1 MNKHVRGI
9 ALILM
14 LALLAAPAEFHLS
27 RSVGKENDSSAR
39 APVAAGRITP
49 ATRRSIDRGTEWLI
63 SAMRIDG
70 SLGTDRGRP
79 PDLSC
84 TAIFGLVLLSQG
96 NTLVAG
102 PNREELQRVL
112 DATLAMVDRLPS
124 GPAQANTV
132 TLVQRKIGRNA
143 DLFVAALFLSQ
154 LQGEAGYAEKDVRL
168 ALEKL
173 TAGICAAQQKDGT
186 WGEESWAPVLGTVL
200 GWECLRAASSSGLK
214 VDASATAA
222 GDALLKQLKE
232 APTHGDNWM
241 FEFYKNASSIRVLYS
256 MNYRRDPI
264 FETSVEKIMK
274 IAREDDRPFFQAGG
288 EEFLAFYLV
297 TECLLQERNERWQP
311 WYPTVRDKIVRV
323 QNADGSWTGH
333 HCITARTFCTA
344 AAMLTLQAANLYI
357 PASDL

>member
-1 MNKHVRGI
+1 MLKHARGI
-9 ALILM
+9 TVLLM
-14 LALLAAPAEFHLS
+14 LALLALPAELHQAQ
-27 RSVGKENDSSAR
+27 SSANENV
-39 APVAAGRITP
+39 APERSAQPIGRITP
-49 ATRRSIDRGTEWLI
+49 ATKRSIDRGTSWLI
-63 SAMRIDG
+63 QAMRIDG

-84 TAIFGLVLLSQG
+84 TAMFGLVLLSQG
-96 NTLVAG
+96 NTVLAG
-102 PNREELQRVL
+102 PNRDELRQVL
-112 DATLAMVDRLPS
+112 DAVLDMVERVTAS
-124 GPAQANTV
+124 SSHTGSV

-143 DLFVAALFLSQ
+143 DLFISALFLSQ
-154 LQGEAGYAEKDVRL
+154 LQGEAGYAEKDVRH

-173 TAGICAAQQKDGT
+173 TQAVCLAQQKDGT

-222 GDALLKQLKE
+222 GDALLKQLKS
-232 APTHGDNWM
+232 APTNGDNWM

-256 MNYRRDPI
+256 MNYRHDPV
-264 FETSVEKIMK
+264 FESSVERIMK

-297 TECLLQERNERWQP
+297 TECLLQERNERWQS
-311 WYPTVRDKIVRV
+311 WYPSVRDKIVRV
-323 QNADGSWTGH
+323 QNSDGSWTGH

-344 AAMLTLQAANLYI
+344 AALLTLQAANLYM
-357 PASDL
+357 PVSDL

>member
-1 MNKHVRGI
+1 MSRHTRGI
-9 ALILM
+9 GLILA
-14 LALLAAPAEFHLS
+14 LALLAAPAEFRPAMSMANENDAPAQVS
-27 RSVGKENDSSAR
+27 RSV
-39 APVAAGRITP
+39 GRITP
-49 ATRRSIDRGTEWLI
+49 ATKRSIDRGTDWLI

-102 PNREELQRVL
+102 PNREELQKVL
-112 DATLAMVDRLPS
+112 DATLAMVDRLPN
-124 GPAQANTV
+124 GPSQAKNV

-168 ALEKL
+168 ALGKL
-173 TAGICAAQQKDGT
+173 TDGICAAQQKDGT

-222 GDALLKQLKE
+222 GDALLKQLKA

-256 MNYRRDPI
+256 MNYRTDPI

-297 TECLLQERNERWQP
+297 TECLLQERNERWQS
-311 WYPTVRDKIVRV
+311 WYPLVRDKIVRV